1 MLGGFD
7 RSLRAVLLSPWVTQ
21 TIGMLTST
29 ENAADLKI
37 LRDLIQNGQ
46 VVPAID
52 RTFPMDRTADAVRYM
67 SEGHVRG
74 KIVITI

>member
-1 MLGGFD
+1 
-7 RSLRAVLLSPWVTQ
+7 
-21 TIGMLTST
+21 MLTST
-29 ENAADLKI
+29 ENAADLNI

-67 SEGHVRG
+67 SEGQVRG